1 MLFNELN
8 VKALDD
14 SLSAYAKLTGG
25 RRPTAGWARAI
36 REALGMTRD
45 QLASRIGLRG
55 PSVNTLERSEARGT
69 ITLESLD
76 KLARGLGCRVVY
88 AIVPPE
94 GETLESLL
102 RKRAEDVARD
112 RLSRVSHSM
121 KLENQALDPREE
133 KRQLKRAVDS
143 LLAGS
148 RRILW
153 R

>member
-1 MLFNELN
+1 MLFNDLN
-8 VKALDD
+8 VKTLDD
-14 SLSAYAKLTGG
+14 SLSTFSKLPNG
-25 RRPTAGWARAI
+25 RRPTVGWARAI

-45 QLASRIGLRG
+45 RLASRIGLRG

-102 RKRAEDVARD
+102 RKRAEAVARD